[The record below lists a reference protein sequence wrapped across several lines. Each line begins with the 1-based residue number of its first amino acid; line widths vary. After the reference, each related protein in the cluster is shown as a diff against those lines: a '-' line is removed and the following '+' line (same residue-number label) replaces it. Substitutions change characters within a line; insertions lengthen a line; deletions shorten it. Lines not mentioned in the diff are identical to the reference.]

1 MKRLADFK
9 NNERIP
15 RPVIKALPIQFGD
28 DKATRRIVLHHVK
41 RVISQHKEEIQNLA
55 NKRV

>member
-9 NNERIP
+9 NNKRIP
-15 RPVIKALPIQFGD
+15 RPVIKALPRQFGD
-28 DKATRRIVLHHVK
+28 DAATRRIALQHVK

-55 NKRV
+55 AK

>member
-9 NNERIP
+9 NNEQIP
-15 RPVIKALPIQFGD
+15 RPVIKALPMEFGD
-28 DKATRRIVLHHVK
+28 VEATRRIAFHHYAK

-55 NKRV
+55 EK